1 MEQNQEGP
9 MSKISPGGD
18 MDMGESFGWV
28 RNFGWENFLLGGGFH
43 SDFLQS

>member
-18 MDMGESFGWV
+18 MDMGESFAWGH
-28 RNFGWENFLLGGGFH
+28 E
-43 SDFLQS
+43 